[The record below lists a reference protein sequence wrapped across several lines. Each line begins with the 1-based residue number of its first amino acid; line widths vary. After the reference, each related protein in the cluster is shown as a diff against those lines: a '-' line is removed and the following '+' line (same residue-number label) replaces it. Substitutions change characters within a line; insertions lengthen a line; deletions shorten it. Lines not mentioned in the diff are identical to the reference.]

1 MRDQK
6 KKKDPYLI
14 VLKLMV
20 MFLMTKMCSQST
32 ALLGGKKEKEKK
44 SPICDCI
51 EIDGYVLDDQD
62 VLPVYCP
69 TRRGG
74 KKRVPYVIVLKVTI

>member
-6 KKKDPYLI
+6 KKKR
-14 VLKLMV
+14 
-20 MFLMTKMCSQST
+20 
-32 ALLGGKKEKEKK
+32 
-44 SPICDCI
+44 PIFDCI

-69 TRRGG
+69 TRRKKRKG
-74 KKRVPYVIVLKVTI
+74 KKESHM